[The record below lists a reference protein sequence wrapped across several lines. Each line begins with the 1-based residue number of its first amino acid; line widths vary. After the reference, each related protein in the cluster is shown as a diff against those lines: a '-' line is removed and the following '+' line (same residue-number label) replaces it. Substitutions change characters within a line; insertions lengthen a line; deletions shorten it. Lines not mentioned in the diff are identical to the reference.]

1 MNTTYVTRA
10 IPLNR
15 RSLLKAGVNVIQRS
29 LDTLLTWQER
39 ERQRRHLMA
48 LDTRILSDMGISRAD
63 VVAEY
68 SKPFWRS

>member
-1 MNTTYVTRA
+1 MNTTYVTGA

-15 RSLLKAGVNVIQRS
+15 RSLLKAGLKLMQRA
-29 LDTLLTWQER
+29 LDMLLTWQER
-39 ERQRRHLMA
+39 ERQRRQLMT

-63 VVAEY
+63 AVAEY

>member
-10 IPLNR
+10 IPLDR
-15 RSLLKAGVNVIQRS
+15 RPLLKAGVNVIQRT

-48 LDTRILSDMGISRAD
+48 LDTRILSDMGMSRAD
-63 VVAEY
+63 AVAEY

>member
-10 IPLNR
+10 IPSSGP
-15 RSLLKAGVNVIQRS
+15 SLLKAGVSVIQRV

-39 ERQRRHLMA
+39 ERQRRQLMT
-48 LDTRILSDMGISRAD
+48 LDNRILSDMGRSRSDA
-63 VVAEY
+63 VAEY

>member
-1 MNTTYVTRA
+1 MNTTYVARA

-68 SKPFWRS
+68 SKPCWRS

>member
-15 RSLLKAGVNVIQRS
+15 RSLLKVGPNLMQRA

-39 ERQRRHLMA
+39 ERQRRQLMT
-48 LDTRILSDMGISRAD
+48 LDTRILSDMGMSRAD
-63 VVAEY
+63 AVAEY